1 MQDTN
6 TEVQIGFTNTQ
17 IHVYINVIQLS
28 SSEAVPLNNST
39 VGVLLILSTS
49 EELLGQYSS
58 ITQVLPTTSGVTDC
72 EQFWSISGVLLM
84 WHFSCKY
91 SCISPVLLRYFFS
104 INDQVR
110 ITPRVTDREQRW
122 LEASTH
128 SRVTLSQE
136 WELPSVKAPTQTYR
150 FDFGSLQCG
159 VNTLQFTH
167 VSI

>member
-72 EQFWSISGVLLM
+72 EQF
-84 WHFSCKY
+84 
-91 SCISPVLLRYFFS
+91 
-104 INDQVR
+104 
-110 ITPRVTDREQRW
+110 
-122 LEASTH
+122 
-128 SRVTLSQE
+128 
-136 WELPSVKAPTQTYR
+136 
-150 FDFGSLQCG
+150 
-159 VNTLQFTH
+159 
-167 VSI
+167 